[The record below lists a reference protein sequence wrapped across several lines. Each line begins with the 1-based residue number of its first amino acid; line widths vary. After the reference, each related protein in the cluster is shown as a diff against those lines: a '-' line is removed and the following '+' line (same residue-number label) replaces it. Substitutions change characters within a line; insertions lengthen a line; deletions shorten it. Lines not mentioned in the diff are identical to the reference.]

1 MRCKTVAFDSGA
13 TWCSL
18 VTPSCLFV
26 LCILFK
32 CVCNGVWLKLTLFQF
47 KLLHC
52 ILFIRFCLLTNL
64 FSLYYLGW
72 LYFFVLFH
80 IDAAPLRSWDCG
92 LFIFVLSGF
101 GLFGWC
107 GVGLNY
113 CTFGFDWFEVFFCI
127 LFYYGAVKCVMSRH
141 NSKERNLLVK
151 SICFCELFL
160 CVLDFLF
167 FVCVWPVQGW
177 LTYVNWLT
185 MPIGL
190 IHSHW

>member
-64 FSLYYLGW
+64 FRLYYLGW

-113 CTFGFDWFEVFFCI
+113 CTFGFDWFEVFF
-127 LFYYGAVKCVMSRH
+127 
-141 NSKERNLLVK
+141 
-151 SICFCELFL
+151 
-160 CVLDFLF
+160 F
-167 FVCVWPVQGW
+167 FVFCFIMEQWNVLCQDIIPKKETSLLSLSVF
-177 LTYVNWLT
+177 VNCFFVY
-185 MPIGL
+185 
-190 IHSHW
+190 